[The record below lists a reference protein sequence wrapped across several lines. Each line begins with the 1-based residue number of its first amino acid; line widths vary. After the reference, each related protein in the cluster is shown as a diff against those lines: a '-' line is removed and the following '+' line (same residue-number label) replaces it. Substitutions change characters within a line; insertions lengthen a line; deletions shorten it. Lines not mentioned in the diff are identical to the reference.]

1 MSAGSTTTAVHVAR
15 MLLLLVVVLATV
27 CAPAAVRAAP
37 VTVDPGAML
46 IMSNETD
53 VEAIRRNQIKVLVHF
68 RNDTHRFVFT
78 SSDAIKSLAGHFAF
92 GPGDGMTPAVSAYR
106 RLQSLEPKDRSIVK
120 YVFLFRKDEVGR
132 VLDAY
137 AGGQDA
143 FFETV
148 GILHMEL
155 YVQEPAARSAMAKS
169 RVVTMY
175 HFRGKEAPL
184 HLNAFSWPLGLVL
197 SLPVFVAFEVVA
209 SIYLKRGPSVI
220 KGGKDTSLLGRWRRS
235 RAKRRSATK
244 GSGEPLP
251 DDSYA
256 VPEVRVDEGDLDD
269 RDDEG
274 DDGAASAV
282 KKLQHTDPSALEYDR
297 LCRLAVDDMSPADTG
312 GSTPPFGFAEA
323 RHDASVEP
331 LTVEGLPA
339 ARSAAASPAIS
350 PRTHTAPVASPR
362 QFSTSG
368 ARLLGDISAAS
379 LHEL

>member
-15 MLLLLVVVLATV
+15 MLLPVVVLAAA

-137 AGGQDA
+137 ASGQDA

-220 KGGKDTSLLGRWRRS
+220 KGGNDTAHWCRFGT
-235 RAKRRSATK
+235 KRRSPTK
-244 GSGEPLP
+244 GPGEPP
-251 DDSYA
+251 DDSFV
-256 VPEVRVDEGDLDD
+256 VPEVCVGGGDLGD
-269 RDDEG
+269 RDDVE
-274 DDGAASAV
+274 ASAV
-282 KKLQHTDPSALEYDR
+282 TNL
-297 LCRLAVDDMSPADTG
+297 DDMSPADTAG
-312 GSTPPFGFAEA
+312 PTPPSTPPFGFAEA
-323 RHDASVEP
+323 RHDASLQP
-331 LTVEGLPA
+331 LTVDG
-339 ARSAAASPAIS
+339 SAAVSPAVS
-350 PRTHTAPVASPR
+350 PRTTALVASPIPLNL
-362 QFSTSG
+362 T
-368 ARLLGDISAAS
+368 D
-379 LHEL
+379 